1 MKPQNAG
8 VLIVIL
14 SAAGFATLPV
24 FIKLAYGVGANSITV
39 LTTRFILASLGLWFI
54 LRYRNL
60 SPKVGIKTG
69 IYLGLLG
76 IAGYGLMSAAFAA
89 SLNYLSAVM
98 LSLLFYSYPAIV
110 TLLSFLFGVEEFNW
124 KKGLA
129 LVISF
134 VGLFLILGVSFAD
147 ISLTGIILGMAASII
162 YATYLL
168 ASNHLLKEVDSIV
181 ATTYVCSAAAVTFLL
196 TSVFTGEFVTTLP
209 IKGWLILLSIAFFS
223 TIVGILGC
231 FIGLSL
237 IGPSNTAIIS
247 TAEPFITVVLS
258 VLLLSEKLTLV
269 QLLGGLLI
277 LGSILLLQLWAGKKQ
292 TSPINTAASYHS
304 ADL

>member
-1 MKPQNAG
+1 MKPQNLG
-8 VLIVIL
+8 VLMVIT
-14 SAAGFATLPV
+14 SAAGFATLPI
-24 FIKLAYGVGANSITV
+24 FIKLAYGVGANSITI
-39 LTTRFILASLGLWFI
+39 LTTRFILASLGLWLI

-60 SPKVGIKTG
+60 SPKVGIKAG
-69 IYLGLLG
+69 IYLCLLG

-110 TLLSFLFGVEEFNW
+110 TLLSFLIGVEAFDW

-129 LVISF
+129 LAISF
-134 VGLFLILGVSFAD
+134 TGLFLILKVSFAD
-147 ISLTGIILGMAASII
+147 ISLTGLLLGLAASIL

-168 ASNHLLKEVDSIV
+168 ASNRILKEVNSIV
-181 ATTYVCSAAAVTFLL
+181 ATTYVCSAAAITFML
-196 TSVFTGEFVTTLP
+196 TSFFTGEFITTLP

-231 FIGLSL
+231 FIGLNL

-258 VLLLSEKLTLV
+258 VLLLSEKLTFV
-269 QLLGGLLI
+269 QLVGGLLI

-292 TSPINTAASYHS
+292 PSPINTTASYTS
-304 ADL
+304 VDL